1 MRDAQ
6 ATTLD
11 SSDAELIRAVRAGDT
26 SAYAVLFQRHVQAA
40 TRLARQLLT
49 TGEADDLVSEAF
61 LKVLAV
67 LQDGRGPD
75 EAFRAYL
82 LTSVRRLHLDRVRAT
97 ARTRPTDDDAVLD
110 RGVPFED
117 AVSIAFEN
125 DAAARAF
132 ASLPE
137 RWQLVLWHVEVEG
150 QKPAAVAPLLGMSPN
165 AVSALAYRAR
175 EGLRAAYLE
184 SHAATATDDACR
196 RVTPLLGGYVRQ
208 TLSPRDTAK
217 VDEHL
222 DGCRRCTGVHL
233 ELVEVNQNLR
243 GLLAPAVLG
252 PAAAGYLGATG
263 MAATAIAGAG
273 SLAAGSAMA
282 SAGSAAASGTAA
294 SSVAAGGGF
303 VAAGGYAGAS
313 MLTSAVV
320 AQVARVALVPAQAA
334 AATAATVGTPAVV
347 ATTVVTG
354 ALTTGVVVGGTDLVR
369 PDQPSVV
376 ASASPTPTPSP
387 EPGTA
392 PPVVATPAPEPS
404 QEAAGSSD
412 PAPVEEPTT
421 APTTAPTTGT
431 DEVEPTPG
439 PEPTAGTA
447 PVPGES
453 AGPEPSPSPT
463 AEPTPTPPPVT
474 PTDFGLG
481 TPSITNDSTYLQR
494 RIIVPI
500 TADGG
505 GNPVERTVTISIAFD
520 RFATFRGVPGGGWTC
535 DASRNDRITALS
547 CSRLMPAG
555 QGGTFPFKV
564 AGAAP
569 AGTLRITAP
578 EDPHA
583 DNDTVRFSSGSWILP
598 L

>member
-1 MRDAQ
+1 MEDVRTTPLDA
-6 ATTLD
+6 
-11 SSDAELIRAVRAGDT
+11 SDADLIRAVRAGDS

-40 TRLARQLLT
+40 TRLARQLLS

-82 LTSVRRLHLDRVRAT
+82 LTSVRRLHVDRVRAT

-110 RGVPFED
+110 RGVPFDD
-117 AVSIAFEN
+117 AVSAAFEN

-184 SHAATATDDACR
+184 SHAAATTDAACR
-196 RVTPLLGGYVRQ
+196 QVTPLLGGYVRQ
-208 TLSPRDTAK
+208 TLSPRDSAK
-217 VDEHL
+217 VDAHL

-263 MAATAIAGAG
+263 VAATALAGAS

-282 SAGSAAASGTAA
+282 SAGSAAAGGTAA
-294 SSVAAGGGF
+294 GGVAAGGGF

-320 AQVARVALVPAQAA
+320 SQVARVALLPAQAA

-369 PDQPSVV
+369 SDRPAVV

-387 EPGTA
+387 QPGTPP
-392 PPVVATPAPEPS
+392 PPVEAAPTPSPATEGTPATEPTNEPSTPTDVTPTTPTVETPAPTEPSTGPTTDPGTGTDPTATPAP
-404 QEAAGSSD
+404 
-412 PAPVEEPTT
+412 T
-421 APTTAPTTGT
+421 
-431 DEVEPTPG
+431 
-439 PEPTAGTA
+439 
-447 PVPGES
+447 
-453 AGPEPSPSPT
+453 
-463 AEPTPTPPPVT
+463 PTPTPPPVT
-474 PTDFGLG
+474 PTDYGLG
-481 TPSITNDSTYLQR
+481 TPSVTNESPYLQR
-494 RIIVPI
+494 RVVVPI
-500 TADGG
+500 SADGG
-505 GNPVERTVTISIAFD
+505 SNPVERTVTISIALD
-520 RFATFRGVPGGGWTC
+520 RFATFRGTSAGWSCDVAPG
-535 DASRNDRITALS
+535 ARVKALS
-547 CSRLMPAG
+547 CSTLMPAG
-555 QGGTFPFKV
+555 QGGSFAV
-564 AGAAP
+564 ALAGAAP
-569 AGTLRITAP
+569 AGRVVVSAP
-578 EDPHA
+578 DDPRPG
-583 DNDTVRFSSGSWILP
+583 NDSTRFSSGSWILP

>member
-82 LTSVRRLHLDRVRAT
+82 LTSVRRLHVDRVRAT
-97 ARTRPTDDDAVLD
+97 SRTRPTDDDAVLD

-184 SHAATATDDACR
+184 SHAATTTDDTCR

-263 MAATAIAGAG
+263 VAATAIAGAG

-294 SSVAAGGGF
+294 TSVAAGGGF

-369 PDQPSVV
+369 SDQPSVV

-392 PPVVATPAPEPS
+392 PPVFATPTPEPS
-404 QEAAGSSD
+404 QEAGSAD
-412 PAPVEEPTT
+412 PAPVEEPST
-421 APTTAPTTGT
+421 APTTPPTTAPDG
-431 DEVEPTPG
+431 VEPTPG
-439 PEPTAGTA
+439 SEPTPGATPA
-447 PVPGES
+447 PGET
-453 AGPEPSPSPT
+453 AGPEPSP
-463 AEPTPTPPPVT
+463 TPPSV
-474 PTDFGLG
+474 
-481 TPSITNDSTYLQR
+481 TNDSTYLQR

-505 GNPVERTVTISIAFD
+505 TNPVARTVTISIAFD
-520 RFATFRGVPGGGWTC
+520 RSATFRGVPGGGWTC

-569 AGTLRITAP
+569 AGTIRITAP
-578 EDPHA
+578 EDPRS

>member
-82 LTSVRRLHLDRVRAT
+82 LTSVRRLHVDRVRAT
-97 ARTRPTDDDAVLD
+97 SRTRPTDDDAVLD

-184 SHAATATDDACR
+184 SHAATTTDDTCR

-263 MAATAIAGAG
+263 VAATAIAGAG

-294 SSVAAGGGF
+294 TSVAAGGGF

-320 AQVARVALVPAQAA
+320 AQVARRRVVPL
-334 AATAATVGTPAVV
+334 
-347 ATTVVTG
+347 G
-354 ALTTGVVVGGTDLVR
+354 ATTGVVGADDTVEAEEAHVVGAQAVRLEVGVALAREEPLRVDLAR
-369 PDQPSVV
+369 RDVV
-376 ASASPTPTPSP
+376 AGVGRVVDLETVPVGERRGHGVAHGRVDVGDVHVDRLDATPTP
-387 EPGTA
+387 
-392 PPVVATPAPEPS
+392 
-404 QEAAGSSD
+404 AG
-412 PAPVEEPTT
+412 
-421 APTTAPTTGT
+421 
-431 DEVEPTPG
+431 
-439 PEPTAGTA
+439 
-447 PVPGES
+447 
-453 AGPEPSPSPT
+453 
-463 AEPTPTPPPVT
+463 
-474 PTDFGLG
+474 
-481 TPSITNDSTYLQR
+481 
-494 RIIVPI
+494 
-500 TADGG
+500 
-505 GNPVERTVTISIAFD
+505 
-520 RFATFRGVPGGGWTC
+520 C
-535 DASRNDRITALS
+535 
-547 CSRLMPAG
+547 AG
-555 QGGTFPFKV
+555 QPR
-564 AGAAP
+564 AP
-569 AGTLRITAP
+569 RP
-578 EDPHA
+578 RRP
-583 DNDTVRFSSGSWILP
+583 
-598 L
+598 

>member
-453 AGPEPSPSPT
+453 AGPEPSPSPP

-569 AGTLRITAP
+569 AGEIRITAP